1 MSANCWQSNKK
12 GKKMAKEEE
21 KQIIE
26 TIDEE
31 GNVINFELFD
41 IVEFEEK
48 EYALL
53 LPADGEKS
61 DDDEIVLMRLTKDG
75 EDYLFEAIDNDEE
88 FDKVADY
95 IENLDIEDED

>member
-1 MSANCWQSNKK
+1 MS
-12 GKKMAKEEE
+12 KEKEE
-21 KQIIE
+21 KQLIE

-53 LPADGEKS
+53 LPADS
-61 DDDEIVLMRLTKDG
+61 NNDNDEVILMRLGKDG
-75 EDYLFEAIDNDEE
+75 EDYLFEAIEDDEE
-88 FDKVADY
+88 FEKVSEY
-95 IENLDIEDED
+95 IEKLADEIIEE